1 MLYIRILLFI
11 HSKCN
16 SLHLPPQSPSPCF
29 APPLATIKLFSLPVN
44 QLVFCRYVHLCH
56 SLAPSG
62 LADRKLPSD
71 APAFTVAHLQSTL
84 RAEILQSFPLIL
96 RIKKMPTGLWASS
109 HVSLFFI
116 RIRSR
121 QLYYQDNPHPVLCA
135 QSLSHVQLFMT
146 LRTVAHQAP
155 LSMGFSR
162 KGYWS
167 GLSFPSPG
175 DLPKQGIEPTSP
187 VSPASAS
194 GLFYQLSHLGSPNPY
209 PEVKLLVTQ
218 SCLTLCD
225 SMDYTPPGSLSME
238 FSRQEYWSVLPFP
251 SPGDLPDEGI

>member
-109 HVSLFFI
+109 HVSLFFML
-116 RIRSR
+116 RT
-121 QLYYQDNPHPVLCA
+121 QGLYSPWNSLGQNTGVG
-135 QSLSHVQLFMT
+135 SLSL
-146 LRTVAHQAP
+146 L
-155 LSMGFSR
+155 
-162 KGYWS
+162 
-167 GLSFPSPG
+167 
-175 DLPKQGIEPTSP
+175 QGIFPTQGSNP
-187 VSPASAS
+187 
-194 GLFYQLSHLGSPNPY
+194 GLLHCRQILYQLSHKGSP
-209 PEVKLLVTQ
+209 
-218 SCLTLCD
+218 
-225 SMDYTPPGSLSME
+225 
-238 FSRQEYWSVLPFP
+238 
-251 SPGDLPDEGI
+251 

>member
-109 HVSLFFI
+109 HVSLFFML
-116 RIRSR
+116 RT
-121 QLYYQDNPHPVLCA
+121 QGLYSPWNSLGQNTGVG
-135 QSLSHVQLFMT
+135 SLSL
-146 LRTVAHQAP
+146 L
-155 LSMGFSR
+155 
-162 KGYWS
+162 
-167 GLSFPSPG
+167 
-175 DLPKQGIEPTSP
+175 QGIFPTQ
-187 VSPASAS
+187 
-194 GLFYQLSHLGSPNPY
+194 GLNPGLPHCRQILYQLSHKGSPRILEWVAY
-209 PEVKLLVTQ
+209 PFSSRSSRPRNQTWV
-218 SCLTLCD
+218 SCIARGFFTN
-225 SMDYTPPGSLSME
+225 
-238 FSRQEYWSVLPFP
+238 
-251 SPGDLPDEGI
+251 

>member
-84 RAEILQSFPLIL
+84 RAEILQSFPLI
-96 RIKKMPTGLWASS
+96 PTVLLLFSGYISSDIGLLWNIYKVQNHA
-109 HVSLFFI
+109 LP
-116 RIRSR
+116 
-121 QLYYQDNPHPVLCA
+121 LPHC
-135 QSLSHVQLFMT
+135 
-146 LRTVAHQAP
+146 
-155 LSMGFSR
+155 
-162 KGYWS
+162 
-167 GLSFPSPG
+167 
-175 DLPKQGIEPTSP
+175 
-187 VSPASAS
+187 
-194 GLFYQLSHLGSPNPY
+194 
-209 PEVKLLVTQ
+209 
-218 SCLTLCD
+218 
-225 SMDYTPPGSLSME
+225 
-238 FSRQEYWSVLPFP
+238 
-251 SPGDLPDEGI
+251 